1 MSKIIVVA
9 CDHAGF
15 ELKKHVIDA
24 IQQAGFGVIDVG
36 TDSNLSTDFPDY
48 AVLGSEKINNGQADA
63 GVFLCGSGVG
73 ICIAANKIPGIY
85 AAICHDTYSAH
96 QGVEHD
102 AMNVLCLGARV
113 IGSELAKELVTA
125 FLNAKF
131 NYQPNQVRRFEKIK
145 QIERGEFTPINKIEK
160 IVELGQSLWYDSVQ
174 RCIIQN
180 GELKAMIQ
188 RGEIRGMT
196 SNPCSF
202 KDTITDT
209 NDYDTAIAPMALA
222 GWSAQKIFAQLSIED
237 IRNAADLFT
246 DLYIQTGGTDG
257 FVSLEI
263 NPSLVHDTQ
272 SIIEEAK
279 KIWTAVNRPN
289 LMVKIPATSDGLKA
303 ARQLTVDGININLT
317 LIFSE
322 ESYGQ
327 AAEAYL
333 SGLEERLA
341 AGKPIDKIHSV
352 ASVYVCWTDS
362 KIDPLLTEV
371 IANGDEEQ
379 SRIASE
385 LKGKVG
391 IGTCQKIYRRFE
403 QIIRS
408 DRFKKLEERG
418 AKRQRP
424 LWAATNCINH
434 KFPDTMYIDAL
445 IGENTICT
453 VDSRTINAILDH
465 GKIKAGLPAED
476 LAIEQTFSKLAKL
489 GISLEAITG
498 KLEEESVNI
507 FENAFKSMLG
517 DLEKRSNALR
527 TSLGDLSEPIFE
539 NFRKIEENAV
549 ISRIFSKDPTVWTY
563 DTHAYPEI
571 RNRLGWL
578 DTQNNTAK
586 LIDEFRGIHKSLKEE
601 GIQKVLL
608 LGMGGSSLAPEVMAL
623 TFHNLA
629 DMKLSIVDSTDP
641 GQVLAAEQ
649 SHPVRETVYIVSSKS
664 GGTAEVRALLDY
676 FYAKAKEV
684 LGTDA
689 GKHFIAIT
697 DPGTQ
702 LERMAN
708 ELGFR
713 NVVLSDASVGGRF
726 SASTPFGVLPATLIG
741 IDPAIVL
748 EKINGMAKKCT
759 PSNPVGSNEGAALG
773 VYMGTAALN
782 GRDKFTILTDP
793 ELESFGSW
801 LEQLIAESSG
811 KNGKGIVPVDIE
823 PKTDPEHYGKD
834 RAFVYINYSGTQESF
849 VENLIAAGQPVL
861 TIKVEELPDLFAE
874 FYRWEIAI
882 SVACALLEVDA
893 FDQPNVQDSKT
904 RTVAKINEYKEN
916 GRLNE
921 LETIW
926 EKDGVKASFNFESKA
941 LSSAGS
947 PAELI
952 SCFIK
957 LAVAGEDYIALN
969 AYLPR
974 NDALLGSLQA
984 VREQILMQSGCA
996 TTLGFGP
1003 RFQHST
1009 GQLHKGGANNGVFIQ
1024 IVANSPQDAEIPN
1037 EDITFA
1043 VLERAQALGDF
1054 EALLAVDRRAI
1065 RIDLGDHAP
1074 DILLQQ

>member
-1 MSKIIVVA
+1 MSKTIVVA

-24 IQQAGFGVIDVG
+24 IRQAGFDVIDVG

-48 AVLGSEKINNGQADA
+48 AVLGAEKINNGQAEA
-63 GVFLCGSGVG
+63 GVFICGSGVG

-85 AAICHDTYSAH
+85 ASVCHDTYSAH

-113 IGSELAKELVTA
+113 IGTELAKELVTA
-125 FLNAKF
+125 FLGAKF
-131 NYQPNQVRRFEKIK
+131 NQQTNQTRRFEKIK
-145 QIERGEFTPINKIEK
+145 LIERGEFTPINKIQK
-160 IVELGQSLWYDSVQ
+160 IINLGQSIWYDKIQ

-180 GELKAMIQ
+180 GALREMIQ
-188 RGEIRGMT
+188 RGEIRGLT

-202 KDTITDT
+202 RDAIAHS

-222 GWSAQKIFAQLSIED
+222 GWTAEKIYTQLSIED

-246 DLYIQTGGTDG
+246 ALYVQTEGNEG

-263 NPSLVHDTQ
+263 NPALFYDAKN
-272 SIIEEAK
+272 IIDEAK
-279 KIWTAVNRPN
+279 RIWTAVNRPN
-289 LMVKIPATSDGLKA
+289 LMVKIPATAEGLQAAKQLTADGL
-303 ARQLTVDGININLT
+303 NINLSM
-317 LIFSE
+317 IFSE
-322 ESYGQ
+322 ETYRQ

-333 SGLEERLA
+333 SGLEERIA
-341 AGKPIDKIHSV
+341 AGKSISKVHAV
-352 ASVYVCWTDS
+352 TSVYVCWIDA
-362 KIDPLLTEV
+362 KADPLLTEI
-371 IANGDEEQ
+371 IANGDETQ

-385 LKGKVG
+385 IKGTVG
-391 IGTCQKIYRRFE
+391 IALCRKIYRQFE
-403 QIIRS
+403 QLFRS

-424 LWAATNCINH
+424 LWAGTRCIANH
-434 KFPDTMYIDAL
+434 NPGTRYIDAL

-453 VDSRTINAILDH
+453 VDPETLEAVLDR
-465 GKIKAGLPAED
+465 GKITTGLPAPD
-476 LAIEQTFSKLAKL
+476 LEIEQTFSQLAKL
-489 GISLEAITG
+489 GISFDSLTE
-498 KLEEESVNI
+498 KLEEESVSLY
-507 FENAFKSMLG
+507 ENAFKSMLN
-517 DLEKRSNALR
+517 DLEKRSDAIR
-527 TSLGDLSEPIFE
+527 TSLGDLSEPVFE
-539 NFRKIEENAV
+539 NFKKIDENAT
-549 ISRIFSKDPTVWTY
+549 ITRIFSKDPTVWSY

-586 LIDEFRGIHKSLKEE
+586 LIDEFRDISRSLQADGIK
-601 GIQKVLL
+601 KVLL

-623 TFHNLA
+623 TFQKLPG
-629 DMKLSIVDSTDP
+629 MQLSIVDSTDP
-641 GQVLAAEQ
+641 GQVLAADQ

-664 GGTAEVRALLDY
+664 GGTAEVRALQDY

-684 LGTDA
+684 LGEDA

-702 LERMAN
+702 LEKTAT
-708 ELGFR
+708 ELNFR
-713 NVVLSDASVGGRF
+713 NIVFSDAAVGGRF

-748 EKINGMAKKCT
+748 EKVNAMAKKCS
-759 PSNPVGSNEGAALG
+759 PSNPVASNEGAALG

-782 GRDKFTILTDP
+782 GRDKLTILTDP
-793 ELESFGSW
+793 ELESLGSW

-823 PKTDPEHYGKD
+823 PETKPDQYSKD
-834 RAFVYINYSGTQESF
+834 RAFVYVNYSGTRENF
-849 VENLIAAGQPVL
+849 VEQLIAAGQPVL
-861 TIKVEELPDLFAE
+861 TIKVETLTDLFAE
-874 FYRWEIAI
+874 FYRWEIAV
-882 SVACALLEVDA
+882 SVACALLEVNA

-916 GRLNE
+916 GKLNE
-921 LETIW
+921 PKTVW
-926 EKDGVKASFNFESKA
+926 EKDGVKAYFNFESRE
-941 LSSAGS
+941 LSTASS
-947 PAELI
+947 PVELI
-952 SCFIK
+952 ARFIK
-957 LAVAGEDYIALN
+957 LAEAGQDYIALN

-974 NDALLGSLQA
+974 NDTLLNSLQEI
-984 VREQILMQSGCA
+984 REEILAKSGCA

-1024 IVANSPQDAEIPN
+1024 IVANSPQDTEIPGQGL
-1037 EDITFA
+1037 TFA

-1054 EALLAVDRRAI
+1054 EALLAMERRAI
-1065 RIDLGDHAP
+1065 RIDLGDNP
-1074 DILLQQ
+1074 PSVLLK